1 MKIFQKQ
8 YDEIRVLK
16 QRLLSNLNPNE
27 AEVECTENI
36 PEPTT
41 LSYTKAEM
49 CKAYCLQ
56 RQNIPMFANLHKQF
70 SIPLPSVDEV
80 REFVCRIQMVSG
92 LQSTML
98 QMLDFDGKLIEDY
111 ERFTI
116 LQISQVRTSGL
127 FEYDDRL
134 DRVWSHHK
142 SVHMIVARGLYKDWS
157 QLVYLSFDTSIT
169 KANVFSVID
178 ALHKINYPVVAV
190 STNFKE
196 GKSDIFTEMSIGY
209 GKNFFMHPVVPQ
221 KIFCF
226 YYLSDLLEATNAH
239 FCAGALSIEEKA
251 TRDSPETRTPLNK
264 QVNSDSFNRKCKPN
278 A

>member
-8 YDEIRVLK
+8 YDEIRILK
-16 QRLLSNLNPNE
+16 QRLSNLNPTE
-27 AEVECTENI
+27 AELESTENI
-36 PEPTT
+36 SEPPTF
-41 LSYTKAEM
+41 SYTKAEM

-56 RQNIPMFANLHKQF
+56 RQNIPMFSNLHKQF

-80 REFVCRIQMVSG
+80 REFVSKIQIVPG

-98 QMLDFDGKLIEDY
+98 KMLDFDGQLIQEY

-116 LQISQVRTSGL
+116 LQISQVPTLGL

-142 SVHMIVARGLYKDWS
+142 SVYMIVARGLYKEWS

-169 KANVFSVID
+169 KLNVFSVIE
-178 ALHKINYPVVAV
+178 ALYKINFPVVAV
-190 STNFKE
+190 TTNFKE
-196 GKSDIFTEMSIGY
+196 GKTDIFTEMSIGY
-209 GKNFFMHPVVPQ
+209 GKNFFMHPLVPQ

-251 TRDSPETRTPLNK
+251 TRDSPEIRTPLNK
-264 QVNSDSFNRKCKPN
+264 QVKSDLFIE
-278 A
+278 